1 VNLLATRQNK
11 NKKTKVFACTWTR
24 IGVALLGR
32 NKRSDGCGE
41 GRQLEAAVCDISLAV
56 RCQVRTREREASEQE
71 EPGRWRKGEGGS
83 KDSERLDGV
92 EWGLVLRVVVGV
104 GGLVEDVENLV
115 LLFLA

>member
-1 VNLLATRQNK
+1 MGAAKDDDSKLLC
-11 NKKTKVFACTWTR
+11 V
-24 IGVALLGR
+24 ISAL
-32 NKRSDGCGE
+32 
-41 GRQLEAAVCDISLAV
+41 QYAVKSGP
-56 RCQVRTREREASEQE
+56 EREASEQE
-71 EPGRWRKGEGGS
+71 ERRRWRKGEGGS